1 MGYQEVIIQIKRK
14 SDIEKISKIYSKYID
29 LDIITL
35 LAVFKGKINYK
46 KIKKNKIYAIYGTE
60 RYPGAYSLYSY
71 AKTKHR
77 KCLNMDN
84 YIDYCRIDSDD
95 IIIENEKMQLIEMFD
110 GFNNYFSVKH
120 WNKQFQYLKGV
131 NYEN

>member
-1 MGYQEVIIQIKRK
+1 MGYQEVIFQIKRK

-35 LAVFKGKINYK
+35 LAVFKSKINYK
-46 KIKKNKIYAIYGTE
+46 KIKKNKIYTIYGTE
-60 RYPGAYSLYSY
+60 RHPGADSLYIY
-71 AKTKHR
+71 AKEKHH

-84 YIDYCRIDSDD
+84 YIEYCRIDSND

-110 GFNNYFSVKH
+110 GFNNYLSVKH
-120 WNKQFQYLKGV
+120 WDKQFNNLKGG
-131 NYEN
+131 

>member
-46 KIKKNKIYAIYGTE
+46 KIKKNKIYAIYSECT
-60 RYPGAYSLYSY
+60 
-71 AKTKHR
+71 
-77 KCLNMDN
+77 
-84 YIDYCRIDSDD
+84 
-95 IIIENEKMQLIEMFD
+95 LIL
-110 GFNNYFSVKH
+110 H
-120 WNKQFQYLKGV
+120 IQ
-131 NYEN
+131 